1 MATPTLIAS
10 DRLQSPLLV
19 QRSTNRIA
27 AAYTPYGQRSP
38 SSFPTA
44 LGFTGQPFEQA
55 LDGYVLGSYR
65 VYSTRLMRFLS
76 GDSWSPFGGGGLN
89 AYCYCRGNPVDRRDP
104 TGHIVV
110 DPYTAAKAGFFITT
124 NAVSLG
130 ATLTSPPPQDE
141 LGVALNRAAIT
152 APFVAFVAQ
161 AVNALG
167 VTGADLMV
175 VASTATGAIA
185 TAGKAIVS
193 SLAPGAEPAKN
204 VKANVRAYFRG
215 VNEPSVDVE
224 SGGAALINPPPSTRE
239 QGTQTI
245 DLENGVRPR
254 VNTGSGLRRRRVGV
268 VTQPDL
274 GHVSGGGQDSASPP
288 RSPQSKK
295 HEIRD
300 LSD

>member
-1 MATPTLIAS
+1 MHQMALLAS

-19 QRSTNRIA
+19 QRSTDRIA
-27 AAYTPYGQRSP
+27 AAYTPYGQRAP
-38 SSFPTA
+38 ASFPTA

-76 GDSWSPFGGGGLN
+76 ADSWSPFGGGGLN

-110 DPYTAAKAGFFITT
+110 EPYTAAKAGFFITT

-130 ATLTSPPPQDE
+130 ATLMSPPPQDR
-141 LGVALNRAAIT
+141 LGGALNRVAIT
-152 APFVAFVAQ
+152 APLLAFVAQ
-161 AVNALG
+161 VGNALG
-167 VTGADLMV
+167 VHGADLMV
-175 VASTATGAIA
+175 AASTATGATA

-193 SLAPGAEPAKN
+193 ALAPGAEPAKN
-204 VKANVRAYFRG
+204 VNANVRAYFRG

-239 QGTQTI
+239 QGPQTI
-245 DLENGVRPR
+245 DPEGGVRPR
-254 VNTGSGLRRRRVGV
+254 ANTGSGLRRRRFGV
-268 VTQPDL
+268 VAQPNL
-274 GHVSGGGQDSASPP
+274 GHVFGGGLDGASPP
-288 RSPQSKK
+288 RSPQNKM
-295 HEIRD
+295 HETRD